1 MSKIFQLIKKILFAV
16 FFIYGYN
23 ILAKPL
29 NIIIPFNYITILY
42 VSLFGVTGLFS
53 LILIYI
59 FSF

>member
-1 MSKIFQLIKKILFAV
+1 MSKLFKILKKILFAA

-23 ILAKPL
+23 ILANPL
-29 NIIIPFNYITILY
+29 NIIIPLNFITILY
-42 VSLFGVTGLFS
+42 VSLFGLTGLFS